1 MSMGNNDSDTG
12 RAGSPVATNQIVQCA
27 GWATHFFLK
36 VINPRLRINLMKSK
50 IANILGG
57 DTRVGDSHTAIRAP
71 QLSRWNERNGIGIT
85 HLYLLFFN
93 LLRVRRSGSPSIGSN
108 SM

>member
-1 MSMGNNDSDTG
+1 VLFAGLTAVHEHANEFARASMGNNDSDTR

-71 QLSRWNERNGIGIT
+71 QLSRWN
-85 HLYLLFFN
+85 
-93 LLRVRRSGSPSIGSN
+93 
-108 SM
+108 